1 MKADA
6 INLMVLDAS
15 VALAWCFPDESSPGA
30 EKLLDSM
37 ADGSKAIVPAIW
49 PFEVGNALLSAE
61 RRKRLS
67 IAQVTAALRNLALLP
82 IAIDSV
88 QTEFVFGDVLAVARH
103 TQLTEYDA
111 AYLKLALRQGLPL
124 ATLDRSTSAGGAQCG
139 CQIADCLI
147 PGDGSYS
154 TNSTFGS
161 TEIIPSR

>member
-15 VALAWCFPDESSPGA
+15 VALAWCFPDEGSPGA
-30 EKLLDSM
+30 EKLLDAM

-49 PFEVGNALLSAE
+49 PFEVGNALLTAE
-61 RRKRLS
+61 RRRRLT
-67 IAQVTAALRNLALLP
+67 IAQVTAALKNLALLP

-111 AYLKLALRQGLPL
+111 AYLELALREGLPL
-124 ATLDRSTSAGGAQCG
+124 ATLDDRLRQAARNAGVR
-139 CQIADCLI
+139 LL
-147 PGDGSYS
+147 
-154 TNSTFGS
+154 TV
-161 TEIIPSR
+161 